1 MKFEKSTHYSVT
13 YKDQEYIRFG
23 NDCWYQYYGSS
34 LEPVSD
40 CSELDKVFMDTH
52 SPMSK
57 ETAPVELKTLNRQ
70 YPNISTDLEKIETEW
85 KTQGIKYHKVFSES
99 GSGYCGLGFM
109 NPNDKE
115 GFIYVPSGGLIELW
129 DYGQLS
135 SFIEFDNHGRKASAD
150 EKYKYWW
157 TWLSIN

>member
-1 MKFEKSTHYSVT
+1 MKIEKSTHYSVT

-85 KTQGIKYHKVFSES
+85 KTQGIKYHKVVSE
-99 GSGYCGLGFM
+99 SGYCGLAFM
-109 NPNDKE
+109 NSNDKE
-115 GFIYVPSGGLIELW
+115 GYIYHPNYGMIKLS
-129 DYGQLS
+129 DYGQLDAY
-135 SFIEFDNHGRKASAD
+135 IEFDNHGRKASAD